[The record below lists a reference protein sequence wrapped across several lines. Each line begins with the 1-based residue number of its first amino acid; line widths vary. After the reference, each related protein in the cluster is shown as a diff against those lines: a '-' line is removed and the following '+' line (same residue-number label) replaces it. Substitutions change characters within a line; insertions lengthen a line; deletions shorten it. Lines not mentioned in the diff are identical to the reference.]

1 VDVRFQ
7 GIPGHQGIVGPNFD
21 NKDKA
26 ADAKRNVLSIS
37 TVFRETKVPSI
48 IDYFSLDV
56 EGAETFV
63 MEKFP

>member
-1 VDVRFQ
+1 VILKSKSGLEGVV
-7 GIPGHQGIVGPNFD
+7 GHNFD
-21 NKDKA
+21 NKKGGDT
-26 ADAKRNVLSIS
+26 KRNVVSIS

>member
-1 VDVRFQ
+1 MDVHFH
-7 GIPGHQGIVGPNFD
+7 GGSGLSGIVGPNFD
-21 NKDKA
+21 NKGGTN
-26 ADAKRNVLSIS
+26 AKRNLVSIA
-37 TVFRETKVPSI
+37 TVFRETKVPNI